1 MFLLIMYTGQI
12 HRLKYVISFTING
25 KVKSKIKVDSNA
37 TDETLQEKAL
47 ADKKIESLLGL
58 NDPKKIIVISG
69 KLVNIVL

>member
-1 MFLLIMYTGQI
+1 M
-12 HRLKYVISFTING
+12 RLQANYLEPLNRNKL
-25 KVKSKIKVDSNA
+25 KSKIKVDSNA